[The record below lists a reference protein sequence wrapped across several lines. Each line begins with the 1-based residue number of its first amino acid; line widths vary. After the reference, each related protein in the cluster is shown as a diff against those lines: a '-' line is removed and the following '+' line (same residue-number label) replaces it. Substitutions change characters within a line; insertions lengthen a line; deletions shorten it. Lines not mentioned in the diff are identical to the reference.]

1 VARARDVPH
10 WNDLRDRGVVR
21 VDREVFES
29 SLRTGRRVLELL
41 GQTPYEARRHAVRFR
56 RHNFELFE
64 RMYPLHRD
72 RAKMIAV
79 AKEGRQ
85 QLEAQMASE
94 RADTEARRDRGDE
107 RLPGWDAGRDD

>member
-41 GQTPYEARRHAVRFR
+41 GQTPYEARRQAMRFR

-64 RMYPLHRD
+64 KMYPHHRD

-79 AKEGRQ
+79 VKEGRQ

-94 RADTEARRDRGDE
+94 RADAEARRRGIED
-107 RLPGWDAGRDD
+107 RLPGWDAPEPD